1 MAKWFIR
8 IGLGLLALLAAVL
21 LIGAGVV
28 YFSIDDSYP
37 QVDGEIQLDGLN
49 APVDIY
55 RDQAG
60 IPHIY
65 ATTEHDLFFAQGY
78 VHAQDRFWQMDFQ
91 RHVGSGRLSELLG
104 SATIETDT
112 FLRTMGWER
121 VARAELENL
130 DPQARAMLEAYAEGV
145 NAYIAEHKG
154 TAASLEYL
162 FLNLLNSN
170 YEPEPWT
177 PLNTLVW
184 AKAMAWDLRDNM
196 DAEIERAILLNQ
208 FPAERVAELFPA
220 YPDEAPIIVPD
231 FVISDSSA
239 AQPSTPTS
247 ATALPNEALALFEGV
262 DNQIAVLDQ
271 ILGGNPEAELGSNSW
286 VISGDLSATGAPLMA
301 NDPHLSA
308 SIPSIWYQN
317 GLHCRPVG
325 PDCQFETVGVS
336 FVGAP
341 GIVIGHNARIAW
353 GMTNVGP
360 DVMDLFII
368 KVNPDDA
375 DQYEM
380 NGEWVDMQV
389 VTEDIVVAG
398 GDNIALPVRITQFGP
413 IISDSY
419 GDLADFDQTAGI
431 ELPKNY
437 AIALSW
443 TALEPG
449 QTFESIFRINRAQ
462 NFAEFREAASY
473 FVVPSQNL
481 LYADVNGNIG
491 YQMPGRIPVRA
502 AGDGRLPAPGWTDEY
517 AWTGYIPFEELPYAL
532 NPASG
537 YIVAANNAIVSD
549 AYPYQITDQWD
560 LGNRATRIVDMIE
573 AANGPMD
580 AAYFQ
585 MMHGDSLNLGAL
597 DMIPYLADLSF
608 DDGRLTEL
616 RDRVL
621 AWDGRQSID
630 SVGCAVFNAFL
641 MNLLAQTFHDE
652 LPEDYWPGGGNRW
665 YAVYETLLADPQN
678 AWWDDVNTSEVESRD
693 DILRSSFAAGVAEL
707 EGRLGS
713 DASQWVWGDLHTIT
727 FVHGVMSDFPVI
739 DGLFN
744 RGPFASSGG
753 SSLVN
758 ATAWEANNGDYTI
771 GTLPSKRTIFDMGN
785 WENSLQINIT
795 GQSGHAY
802 ADHYIDLAE
811 VWANV
816 EYMPMHWDFAAIE
829 ADAEA
834 HLHLV
839 P

>member
-21 LIGAGVV
+21 LIGAGLV

-37 QVDGEIQLDGLN
+37 QVDGEIQLDGLS
-49 APVDIY
+49 APVDVY
-55 RDQAG
+55 RDKAG

-65 ATTEHDLFFAQGY
+65 ASTEHDLFFAQGY

-104 SATIETDT
+104 SATIETDR

-121 VARAELENL
+121 VAQQELETM
-130 DPQARAMLEAYAEGV
+130 DARARAMLEAYAEGV

-154 TAASLEYL
+154 TGASLEYL
-162 FLNLLNSN
+162 FLNILNSN
-170 YEPEPWT
+170 YEAEPWT
-177 PLNTLVW
+177 PINTLVW

-196 DAEIERAILLNQ
+196 DSEIERAILLNQ
-208 FPAERVAELFPA
+208 FPPERVAELFPA

-231 FVISDSSA
+231 FVISESSA
-239 AQPSTPTS
+239 ALPST
-247 ATALPNEALALFEGV
+247 ATTAATMPNEALTLFEGV
-262 DNQIAVLDQ
+262 DAQIAVLDQ

-301 NDPHLSA
+301 NDPHLDA

-341 GIVIGHNARIAW
+341 GIIIGHNARIAW
-353 GMTNVGP
+353 GFTNLGP
-360 DVMDLFII
+360 DVMDLFVI
-368 KVNPDDA
+368 KVNPENKN
-375 DQYEM
+375 QYEM
-380 NGEWVDMQV
+380 NGKWVDMEV
-389 VTEDIVVAG
+389 IPDRIVVAG
-398 GDNIALPVRITQFGP
+398 GENVSLFVRITQFGP

-419 GDLADFDQTAGI
+419 GDLTDFDQTAGI
-431 ELPKNY
+431 ELPDNY
-437 AIALSW
+437 DIALSW

-449 QTFESIFRINRAQ
+449 RTFESIFRLNRAQ
-462 NFAEFREAASY
+462 NFDEFREAASY
-473 FVVPSQNL
+473 YVVPSQNL
-481 LYADVNGNIG
+481 LYADVDGNIG
-491 YQMPGRIPVRA
+491 YQMPGHIPVRA

-537 YIVAANNAIVSD
+537 YIVAANNAVVSE

-573 AANGPMD
+573 AANGPID
-580 AAYFQ
+580 ADYYQ
-585 MMHGDSLNLGAL
+585 MMHADSMNLGAL
-597 DMIPYLADLSF
+597 DMIPYLAELSF
-608 DDGRLTEL
+608 DDDKLTRL
-616 RDRVL
+616 RDSML
-621 AWDGRQSID
+621 TWDGQQTISSAD
-630 SVGCAVFNAFL
+630 AAVFNAFL

-652 LPEDYWPGGGNRW
+652 LPEAYWPGGGNRW

-678 AWWDDVNTSEVESRD
+678 AWWDDVSTSEVENRD
-693 DILRSSFAAGVAEL
+693 DILRSSFAAGITEL
-707 EGRLGS
+707 EARLGD
-713 DASQWVWGDLHTIT
+713 DASKWAWGDLHTIT
-727 FVHGVMSDFPVI
+727 FQHGVMSDFPLI
-739 DGLFN
+739 DSLFN
-744 RGPFASSGG
+744 RGPFESSGG
-753 SSLVN
+753 GSLVN
-758 ATAWEANNGDYTI
+758 ATAWEAYNGDYTI
-771 GTLPSKRTIFDMGN
+771 GSLPSKRTIFDMGN

-802 ADHYIDLAE
+802 AEHYIDLAK
-811 VWANV
+811 VWADV
-816 EYMPMHWDFAAIE
+816 EYMPMHWDFAAVE

-834 HLHLV
+834 HLQMV

>member
-8 IGLGLLALLAAVL
+8 IGLGLLVLIAAVV
-21 LIGAGVV
+21 LIAAGVV

-37 QVDGEIQLDGLN
+37 QVDGEIQLDGLS
-49 APVDIY
+49 APVDVY

-65 ATTEHDLFFAQGY
+65 ASNEHDLFFAQGY

-104 SATIETDT
+104 SATIETDR

-121 VARAELENL
+121 VAREELENL
-130 DPQARAMLEAYAEGV
+130 DPEARAMLEAYADGV

-154 TAASLEYL
+154 TGASLEYL
-162 FLNLLNSN
+162 FLNILNSN
-170 YEPEPWT
+170 YEAQPWT

-196 DAEIERAILLNQ
+196 DTEIERAILLNQ
-208 FPAERVAELFPA
+208 FPAKRVAELFPA

-231 FVISDSSA
+231 FLISDSSA
-239 AQPSTPTS
+239 GQPST
-247 ATALPNEALALFEGV
+247 ATTAAALPNEALALFEGV
-262 DNQIAVLDQ
+262 DAQIAVLDQ

-301 NDPHLSA
+301 NDPHLDA

-341 GIVIGHNARIAW
+341 GIIIGHNARIAW
-353 GMTNVGP
+353 GFTNVGP

-375 DQYEM
+375 NQYEM
-380 NGEWVDMQV
+380 NGEWVDMEV

-398 GDNIALPVRITQFGP
+398 GENIALPVRITQFGP

-431 ELPKNY
+431 DLPENY

-449 QTFESIFRINRAQ
+449 QTFESIFRMNRAQ
-462 NFAEFREAASY
+462 NFDEFREAASY
-473 FVVPSQNL
+473 FAVPSQNL
-481 LYADVNGNIG
+481 LYADVDGNIG
-491 YQMPGRIPVRA
+491 YQMPGHIPVRA
-502 AGDGRLPAPGWTDEY
+502 NGDGRLPAPGWTDEY

-532 NPASG
+532 NPDSG
-537 YIVAANNAIVSD
+537 YIVAANNAVVSD

-560 LGNRATRIVDMIE
+560 LGNRARRIVDMIE
-573 AANGPMD
+573 AASGPID
-580 AAYFQ
+580 AYYYQ
-585 MMHGDSLNLGAL
+585 VMHGDSMNLGAL

-608 DDGRLTEL
+608 DDDKVAGL
-616 RDRVL
+616 RDSLL
-621 AWDGRQSID
+621 AWDGQQTID
-630 SVGCAVFNAFL
+630 SAEAAVFNAFW

-665 YAVYETLLADPQN
+665 YAVYETLLTDPQN
-678 AWWDDVNTSEVESRD
+678 AWWDDVNTTEVETRD
-693 DILRSSFAAGVAEL
+693 DILHSAFVAGVAEL
-707 EGRLGS
+707 EDRLGG
-713 DASQWVWGDLHTIT
+713 DASKWEWGDLHTIT
-727 FVHGVMSDFPVI
+727 FAHGVMSDFPLI
-739 DGLFN
+739 DSLFN
-744 RGPFASSGG
+744 RGPFRSSGG
-753 SSLVN
+753 GSLVN
-758 ATAWEANNGDYTI
+758 ATSWQAYNGDYTI
-771 GTLPSKRTIFDMGN
+771 GALPSKRTIFDMGK

-811 VWANV
+811 LWADV
-816 EYMPMHWDFAAIE
+816 EYVPMHWDFSAIE
-829 ADAEA
+829 ADAET
-834 HLHLV
+834 HLRLL